1 MLDHLISPSLLR
13 QQSEREQ
20 TGKRYL
26 LGRNPGKN
34 PLARQTLELAG
45 PKGQGLV
52 ELGIVI
58 PVLIVIVIGLLDLGR
73 AYFSVIIINNAAREG
88 ARYLSSH
95 RSDLGNG
102 FSGTI
107 AAAQREAQGIT
118 IVTIAPGDVTA
129 SCTDNDSPSDGK
141 CDTAYPYSY
150 PAIVTVQTTFD
161 PIFWPGVFTF
171 SRTARMLV
179 P

>member
-1 MLDHLISPSLLR
+1 MGP
-13 QQSEREQ
+13 
-20 TGKRYL
+20 
-26 LGRNPGKN
+26 
-34 PLARQTLELAG
+34 AG
-45 PKGQGLV
+45 VKGQGLV

-58 PVLIVIVIGLLDLGR
+58 PMLIVIVIGLLDLGR

-102 FSGTI
+102 FAGTI
-107 AAAQREAQGIT
+107 AAAQREAQGT
-118 IVTIAPGDVTA
+118 IVTINPGDVDA
-129 SCTDNDSPSDGK
+129 DCTDNDSPSDGK

-150 PAIVTVQTTFD
+150 PVVVTVQTTFK